1 MEARRAAH
9 AKLPNGY
16 LAPCRICSKVPD
28 CLGFVVDENSLLGNL
43 RPKIL
48 DEVVKKVKSQMEL
61 EGVFENRPMGACY
74 AVTRHLQ
81 SIMAGSNVDPIWD
94 KCMQK
99 QNYKE
104 EIVTD
109 QDGCKTS
116 MLGYCFPVQAAMDH
130 LACFQKLK
138 PTPSRVGYKSL
149 ILFSR

>member
-1 MEARRAAH
+1 
-9 AKLPNGY
+9 
-16 LAPCRICSKVPD
+16 
-28 CLGFVVDENSLLGNL
+28 
-43 RPKIL
+43 
-48 DEVVKKVKSQMEL
+48 MEL

-149 ILFSR
+149 ILFFSGDVIVAFGPITLEFWMVEACVDDAHIVSEDFQEIKILQHFHRPLK